1 MFKIVFNKIKNIKV
15 RLINMFKFTKNS
27 GLVRSVWVSLILSGT
42 YTLEQCP
49 ALFNLR
55 ECVEEVLKEVGFIK
69 EDKKDVAEHTA
80 Q

>member
-1 MFKIVFNKIKNIKV
+1 
-15 RLINMFKFTKNS
+15 MFKFTKNS